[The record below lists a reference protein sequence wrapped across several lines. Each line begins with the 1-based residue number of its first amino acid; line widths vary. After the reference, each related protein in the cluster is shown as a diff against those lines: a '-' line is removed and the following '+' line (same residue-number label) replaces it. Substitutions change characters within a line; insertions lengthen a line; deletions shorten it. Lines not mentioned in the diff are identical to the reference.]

1 MTDQQRASAIAGER
15 DRLSETLHRVDAVVT
30 ALQIVLWD
38 FGQDELH
45 GEANRKRGAI
55 IALGDQLEAILK
67 GGDQ

>member
-1 MTDQQRASAIAGER
+1 MSNAIPGER
-15 DRLSETLHRVDAVVT
+15 CLSETLQRAEAMVT

-38 FGQDELH
+38 FAQDELH

-67 GGDQ
+67 GGAQ